1 MFPENK
7 CFFNVFISDVPLP
20 SLGLA
25 LILAVPLLCVPSQS
39 LCYFS
44 LTKFNYLSKVS
55 LKTWNNGNL

>member
-44 LTKFNYLSKVS
+44 LTKFDYLSH
-55 LKTWNNGNL
+55 